1 MPSKCAASPAA
12 ALAGLESGM
21 SIAVSG
27 FGLSGNPEA
36 LIAAVLDR
44 GVQDLTL
51 VSNNAG
57 ALGQHLATWLQA
69 GIVRRFVGTY
79 VGTNADLQGAMDAG
93 TVATELVPQGTFVER
108 LRAAGA
114 GLAAFYT
121 PTGAGTQVAEGK
133 EVRTFEGRPH
143 LLEHALHVDFALVRA
158 RVADPFG
165 NLRFHGTS
173 RNFAPVMAMAARVA
187 VVEAEQVVPLGGIHP
202 NDVHLAGAFV
212 QRVVEVQFHRDPI
225 EKRTVRP
232 RFAGS
237 HS

>member
-1 MPSKCAASPAA
+1 MPSKCVEDPAA

-21 SIAVSG
+21 SVAVSG

-36 LIAAVLDR
+36 LIAAVVAR
-44 GVQDLTL
+44 GVRDLTL

-57 ALGQHLATWLQA
+57 ALGLHLATWLQA
-69 GIVRRFVGTY
+69 GIVRRFIGTY
-79 VGTNADLQGAMDAG
+79 VGTNVDLQRAMDDGA
-93 TVATELVPQGTFVER
+93 VSVELVPQGTFVER

-121 PTGAGTQVAEGK
+121 PTGAGTQVAQGK
-133 EVRTFEGRPH
+133 EVRSFQGRPH
-143 LLEHALHVDFALVRA
+143 LLEHALAVDFALVRA

-187 VVEAEQVVPLGGIHP
+187 VVEAERVVPLGGIDP
-202 NDVHLAGAFV
+202 NDVHLSGAFV
-212 QRVVEVQFHRDPI
+212 QRVVAVGDHADPI

-232 RFAGS
+232 RDNGGRP
-237 HS
+237 